1 MRSTLQDMRRAR
13 RFFAGAKPLVLG
25 LLLALGTMLAHT
37 RVANAQAA
45 FVSLDTEDTKAIL
58 NHNERRVTVTGSVV
72 CHSNQTFIVS
82 AVVQQGGAGANVAGA
97 GNTDPVACNG
107 SPQPFAVQVEAH
119 FHVAGALEADLGI
132 AAHVEALSPR
142 NSSYHRGPASIVLAA
157 DILQKRRAPAVARGE
172 KVTLA
177 AELRLNEGAL
187 VSEIRKDQ
195 KGGVA
200 LAAGHV
206 PIPARTYGA
215 ELGSFASVTAV
226 RRRDP
231 SAAGATPLSAPLP
244 RRDKASAMLRPRIK
258 PFHAACG

>member
-1 MRSTLQDMRRAR
+1 
-13 RFFAGAKPLVLG
+13 
-25 LLLALGTMLAHT
+25 MLAHT

-107 SPQPFAVQVEAH
+107 SPQPFAVQ
-119 FHVAGALEADLGI
+119 
-132 AAHVEALSPR
+132 VEALSPR

-226 RRRDP
+226 RRRGP